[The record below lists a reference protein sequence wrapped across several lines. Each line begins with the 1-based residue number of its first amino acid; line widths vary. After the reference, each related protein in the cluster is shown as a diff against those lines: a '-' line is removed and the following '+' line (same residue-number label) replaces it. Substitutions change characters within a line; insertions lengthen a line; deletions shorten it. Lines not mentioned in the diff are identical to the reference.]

1 MGGSIIFGSHNKQLA
16 PFSLFE
22 VLEKVG
28 EWKEGGGG
36 RKRKQRRQRGRSSES
51 DALLWLLSYG

>member
-1 MGGSIIFGSHNKQLA
+1 MGGCIIFGSHNKQLA

-22 VLEKVG
+22 V
-28 EWKEGGGG
+28 EGGG
-36 RKRKQRRQRGRSSES
+36 SSES

>member
-1 MGGSIIFGSHNKQLA
+1 MGGFIIFGSHNKQLA

-22 VLEKVG
+22 V
-28 EWKEGGGG
+28 G
-36 RKRKQRRQRGRSSES
+36 RMGMGRQRGRSSES